1 MYIEK
6 ALNELNVKKWLVTA
20 GALSSEVVS
29 DKDYVNLRAVKT
41 EKDFNERVRI
51 LVSIDED
58 GNEVLSDEIGVTWN
72 QVKTKADEIELNTA
86 ASSLRGLRDQKLAE
100 EVDPLVT
107 NPLRW
112 AELTDTKQAEWTQY
126 RTDLLNLP
134 AQSGFPNTVTW
145 PTKPE

>member
-1 MYIEK
+1 MPQVTITEVRN
-6 ALNELNVKKWLVTA
+6 AQSLN
-20 GALSSEVVS
+20 
-29 DKDYVNLRAVKT
+29 
-41 EKDFNERVRI
+41 
-51 LVSIDED
+51 
-58 GNEVLSDEIGVTWN
+58 
-72 QVKTKADEIELNTA
+72 ADNTA
-86 ASSLRGLRDQKLAE
+86 FDVEINHPEHGWIPYTLNPDDTDMTVDNSVLLELIGTDYAAYVAPTQAELDAELSANLRGLRDQKLTE

-112 AELTDTKQAEWTQY
+112 AELTEPKQAEWTQY